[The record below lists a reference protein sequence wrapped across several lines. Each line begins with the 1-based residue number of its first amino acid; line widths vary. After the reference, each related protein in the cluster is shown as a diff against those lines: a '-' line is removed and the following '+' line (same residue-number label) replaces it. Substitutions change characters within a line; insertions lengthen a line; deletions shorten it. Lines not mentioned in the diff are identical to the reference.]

1 MSNQKGIE
9 NIDRNFKIE
18 TKIELEGLRFYEAR
32 QKPFELYGFYDPYNE
47 PVYKR
52 LPDEIAT
59 DPSLNKNVG
68 ELYKMTAGGRVR
80 FATDSPYIVIKAVMP
95 RLLHTSKSSL
105 LGLSGF
111 DLYIDSDDGME
122 SMFCRSFGIP
132 LRAVSENGF
141 EAKVEFRAS
150 KMRCYTINFPMY
162 AEVSELY
169 IGLHENAKVEAG
181 APYRDFAPVVYY
193 GTSITQ
199 GACASRPGN
208 AYQSMVARELNIDY
222 MNIGFSDGGRG
233 EALMADY
240 ISKLPMSAFVCDYAT
255 NVGPA
260 GLRATFL
267 NFYKKFREVNPDVPY
282 IMIGRPDFYRE
293 NPDFPNIKDM
303 AENRAIMVEAYN
315 YAVQNGDENV
325 YYIDGESL
333 FMRQFSD
340 SASVDAIHPNDLG
353 FAYMAEAVISV
364 IKRILRD
371 GKMKR
376 G

>member
-1 MSNQKGIE
+1 MSKEFNIE

-18 TKIELEGLRFYEAR
+18 TNIEAEGLRFFEAR
-32 QKPFELYGFYDPYNE
+32 QKPFQLYGFYDPYNE
-47 PVYKR
+47 SVYKR
-52 LPDEIAT
+52 LPDEIAN
-59 DPSLNKNVG
+59 DDSLNPNVKA
-68 ELYKMTAGGRVR
+68 LYKMTAGGRVR

-95 RLLHTSKSSL
+95 KLLHTSKSSL

-111 DLYIDSDDGME
+111 DLYIDSADGAD

-132 LRAVSENGF
+132 LKATANNGF
-141 EAKVEFRAS
+141 EAKVEFLS
-150 KMRCYTINFPMY
+150 STMRCYTINFPLY

-169 IGLHENAKVEAG
+169 IGLHEKSIVKEG
-181 APYRDFAPVVYY
+181 APYRDFAPIVYY

-208 AYQSMVARELNIDY
+208 AYQAMVSRDLNIDF

-240 ISKLPMSAFVCDYAT
+240 LSSIPMSAFVCDYST

-267 NFYKKFREVNPDVPY
+267 DFYKKFREKCPDVPY
-282 IMIGRPDFYRE
+282 IMVGRPDVYRS
-293 NPDFPNIKDM
+293 NPDFPSIKDM
-303 AENRAIMVEAYN
+303 AMNRFIMVETYN
-315 YAVQNGDENV
+315 YAIQNGDENV

-333 FMRQFSD
+333 FQRHFSD
-340 SASVDAIHPNDLG
+340 SCVVDAIHPNDLG
-353 FAYMAEAVISV
+353 FAYIAEAVLSV
-364 IKRILRD
+364 LKRIIRD
-371 GKMKR
+371 GKMKK
-376 G
+376 